1 MPAQEET
8 SSVTVLTW
16 TLDTVAD
23 MREFQDAM
31 FDLGLSTDLWRHPN
45 APADRQAQLQVL
57 LPDERKAP
65 ILVELFGTRVRT
77 VTMDDA
83 LVSIELL
90 PAEGA

>member
-16 TLDTVAD
+16 TLDTIGD

-45 APADRQAQLQVL
+45 APADRQAQLTVL
-57 LPDERKAP
+57 LADNRKAP

-77 VTMDDA
+77 VTMDGT
-83 LVSIELL
+83 LVSIDLVPDEA
-90 PAEGA
+90 P